1 MSGKTNDNAAEP
13 NPDGARSGQAD
24 PGSRAPADDPVGPDI
39 PEVDE
44 STSVENPASKRTRV
58 EQLIRERDD
67 YLENLKRERA
77 SFLNYKRWVE
87 KERRNA
93 ETVAVCRFVEKLL
106 PFIDDLDRARKA
118 AIDATDVESLKE
130 GFDMVFRRFHE
141 SVKAASVEEVPSS
154 GELFDPKIH
163 EAILQIED
171 PGHPSGTIL
180 ETTHRGFCLGD
191 RLIRAAR
198 VVVSKNPQ
206 TVMETRSTATRD
218 NDNNIGDNS
227 GDDTGDDGGRDE
239 SHDED
244 SGAKA

>member
-1 MSGKTNDNAAEP
+1 MSGKTNNNAAEP
-13 NPDGARSGQAD
+13 NPDDARSGQAD
-24 PGSRAPADDPVGPDI
+24 PGSRAPADDAVGPDI
-39 PEVDE
+39 PEVGE
-44 STSVENPASKRTRV
+44 SPAVEDPVSERTRV

-118 AIDATDVESLKE
+118 AIEATEVASLKE

-141 SVKAASVEEVPSS
+141 AVKAASVEEVPSS

-191 RLIRAAR
+191 RLIRAAK

-206 TVMETRSTATRD
+206 TVMEPRSTATRD
-218 NDNNIGDNS
+218 NDNRKNDS
-227 GDDTGDDGGRDE
+227 RDDDDGGGGRDE

-244 SGAKA
+244 SRAEA